1 MYTPFQLLTSGN
13 IQNIQLIP
21 AILNGTNVN
30 DINNN
35 LNIFETLC
43 NLIPQQQNQGIKNA
57 LENTAV
63 QILNQ
68 MISIRETNWGK
79 KDGVGNTIL
88 EWGIWSNSTKVM
100 EVFHNNNQIMN
111 KFVATEKAQIHNFF
125 RVIAESHISDE
136 FLKNQIEKLKP
147 LGLDINNLGQDN
159 HTALYSAINIYLN
172 TYQIIASDPSN
183 QNISLFQTQMNKY
196 YKIVENLLKFG
207 ANPSLEANN
216 ILNLLAQGSLQIQEG
231 ISKIPNSGHKLL
243 ATANF
248 KTLTENVHKLVEKTL
263 ENYDFKDSSNMIVML
278 MNKILPT
285 KSQELLTVVEPI
297 IEKIVK
303 QEKFNPNIKDDS
315 NFSSNP
321 VAWLGELGADF
332 LEKCIKNMQTK
343 T

>member
-21 AILNGTNVN
+21 SILNGTNVN

-43 NLIPQQQNQGIKNA
+43 YLIPQQQNQGIKNA

-79 KDGVGNTIL
+79 KDGVGNTTIL

-136 FLKNQIEKLKP
+136 FRKNQIEKLKP

-159 HTALYSAINIYLN
+159 HTALYSAINIRLLLV
-172 TYQIIASDPSN
+172 IPVI
-183 QNISLFQTQMNKY
+183 
-196 YKIVENLLKFG
+196 KI
-207 ANPSLEANN
+207 
-216 ILNLLAQGSLQIQEG
+216 
-231 ISKIPNSGHKLL
+231 
-243 ATANF
+243 
-248 KTLTENVHKLVEKTL
+248 
-263 ENYDFKDSSNMIVML
+263 
-278 MNKILPT
+278 
-285 KSQELLTVVEPI
+285 
-297 IEKIVK
+297 
-303 QEKFNPNIKDDS
+303 
-315 NFSSNP
+315 
-321 VAWLGELGADF
+321 
-332 LEKCIKNMQTK
+332 
-343 T
+343 